1 MRTVGLVAAG
11 GVAGALA
18 RYGLGRTFPTAPGA
32 FPWTTFAINVVGC
45 LLIGILISIV
55 GTHPVWR
62 PLLGTGV
69 LGGFTTFS
77 AYAVDAERLLHAG
90 QAGVALLYIGGSVI
104 TALLA
109 TYAGHRIG
117 DAVRGES

>member
-18 RYGLGRTFPTAPGA
+18 RYGMGRAFPVAAGA
-32 FPWTTFAINVVGC
+32 FPGTTFAINVLGC
-45 LLIGILISIV
+45 LLIGVLISIV

-77 AYAVDAERLLHAG
+77 TYVVEAERLVHFG
-90 QAGVALLYIGGSVI
+90 KTGTALLYLGGTLI

-117 DAVRGES
+117 DAVRGEP